1 MIKHFYTILILLTCN
16 FLCGQ
21 SMVGFTYNEVVN
33 KYRNENIKPMNSIYI
48 GNNEIKSLML
58 ERNDYR
64 VTYIFNQSN
73 ICTQSFILVKN
84 KRTLQEFIDFYNE
97 RYIYKGSDNWVSE
110 KNILCIKLL
119 NRETVPEFQIKDCG
133 N

>member
-1 MIKHFYTILILLTCN
+1 MIKHLYAFLISLTYN

-21 SMVGFTYNEVVN
+21 SMVGYTYNEVVN
-33 KYRNENIKPMNSIYI
+33 KYSNENIKPMNSIYI

-64 VTYIFNQSN
+64 VTYTFNQSN
-73 ICTQSFILVKN
+73 ICTQSLILVKN

-97 RYIYKGSDNWVSE
+97 RYTYTGSDNWASE
-110 KNILCIKLL
+110 KNILCIKLF
-119 NRETVPEFQIKDCG
+119 NKETVPTFQIKDCG

>member
-1 MIKHFYTILILLTCN
+1 MIKHFYTFIILLTYN

-21 SMVGFTYNEVVN
+21 SMVGYTYNEVIN

-64 VTYIFNQSN
+64 VTYTFNQSN
-73 ICTQSFILVKN
+73 ICTQSLILVKN

-97 RYIYKGSDNWVSE
+97 RYTYTGSDNWVSE
-110 KNILCIKLL
+110 KNILCIKLF
-119 NRETVPEFQIKDCG
+119 NKETVPTFQIKDCG

>member
-1 MIKHFYTILILLTCN
+1 MIKHFYAFLILLTYN

-21 SMVGFTYNEVVN
+21 SMVGYTYNEVVN

-64 VTYIFNQSN
+64 VTYTFNQSN
-73 ICTQSFILVKN
+73 ICTQSLILVKN
-84 KRTLQEFIDFYNE
+84 KRTLQEFIDYYNE
-97 RYIYKGSDNWVSE
+97 RYTYTGSDNWTSE
-110 KNILCIKLL
+110 KNILCIKLF
-119 NRETVPEFQIKDCG
+119 NKETVPTFQIKDCG